1 MPDDLRWLNPPAD
14 WTGDATRLELRTAAN
29 TDFWRETF
37 YGFIR
42 DSGHAFLRRV
52 SGDFSASAKVRGDY
66 EALYDQAGLFL
77 RIDEKHWIKAGIEFT
92 DGLMHF
98 SVVVTRDV
106 SDWSVIP
113 LPQSKTSDEVSVRL
127 TRHGDAVRV
136 QFAVG
141 GAPMAVGASLPVFG
155 RGRADRRDGLFART
169 RGLPRSIRRHR
180 CRSADRPQPACG
192 LIRKR
197 SNGLQNLTPGR
208 AVTRL
213 PAAFRLTG

>member
-1 MPDDLRWLNPPAD
+1 MRSRRISRLHGIAHEERPAKNARRFSLAQSARD
-14 WTGDATRLELRTAAN
+14 WSGDATRLELRTAAN

-113 LPQSKTSDEVSVRL
+113 LPQSKPSDEVSVRL

-141 GAPMAVGASLPVFG
+141 GAPWQL
-155 RGRADRRDGLFART
+155 AR
-169 RGLPRSIRRHR
+169 LCPF
-180 CRSADRPQPACG
+180 
-192 LIRKR
+192 
-197 SNGLQNLTPGR
+197 
-208 AVTRL
+208 
-213 PAAFRLTG
+213 PAADAEIGVMACSPERAGFHAVFDDIVVGPPIARNLHAD